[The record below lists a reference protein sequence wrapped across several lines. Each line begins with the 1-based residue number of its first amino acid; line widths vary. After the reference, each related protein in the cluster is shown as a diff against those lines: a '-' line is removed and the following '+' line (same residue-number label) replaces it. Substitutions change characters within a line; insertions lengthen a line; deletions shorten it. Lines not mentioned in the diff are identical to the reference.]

1 MEALSSASKERPWM
15 TWCVERMGS
24 TLLMLLF
31 LWMAR
36 SCWRTARANQKL
48 ALGDALEYS
57 AAERRGLLLPMH
69 RDRR

>member
-1 MEALSSASKERPWM
+1 M
-15 TWCVERMGS
+15 ERMGS

-31 LWMAR
+31 LWWAR
-36 SCWRTARANQKL
+36 SCWRAARANQKL

-57 AAERRGLLLPMH
+57 AAERKSLLLPMH